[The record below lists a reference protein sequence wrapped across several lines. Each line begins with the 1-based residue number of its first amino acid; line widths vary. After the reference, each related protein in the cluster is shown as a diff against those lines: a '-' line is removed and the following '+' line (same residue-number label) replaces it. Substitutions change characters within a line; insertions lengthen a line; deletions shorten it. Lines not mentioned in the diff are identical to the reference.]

1 MSRAE
6 PIRSRNAGATRRS
19 ILEAACERFLRDGYD
34 QASVRAIAAD
44 AGIDAALIF
53 RYFGSKEGLFA
64 EVLETTAE
72 DPTEVLSGDRATFG
86 ERVARAVLD
95 PAEHSPSRIAFLHLA
110 ASSSVSDV
118 ASGLVR
124 RHIEKQ
130 FIVPF
135 TRWLAQ
141 DDAAEKAWLAAS
153 VLIGVSVMTNLEQ
166 SREPAKT
173 GSEID
178 RLARLLQ
185 SIVDA

>member
-6 PIRSRNAGATRRS
+6 PIRSRNARATRQG
-19 ILEAACERFLRDGYD
+19 ILDAACGRFLRDGYD

-44 AGIDAALIF
+44 AGIDPALIF

-64 EVLETTAE
+64 EVLERTAE
-72 DPTEVLSGDRATFG
+72 DPTEVSGDRATFG

-95 PAEHSPSRIAFLHLA
+95 PAGGRHPRRIAFLHLA

-118 ASGLVR
+118 ASRLVR

-135 TRWLAQ
+135 SCWLGQ
-141 DDAAEKAWLAAS
+141 EDAAEKAWLAAS
-153 VLIGVSVMTNLEQ
+153 VLIGVSVMASLERNRQ
-166 SREPAKT
+166 PSKAQD
-173 GSEID
+173 EID